1 MENFI
6 LKESSGHLFH
16 LISLN
21 LRKKLEKEIV
31 HLGLTSSHQFGVL
44 LLLSKNSM
52 SQKEISDMSLADEPT
67 ASRMLNRMIKNNLI
81 TKKRSKDDKR
91 KQVVYLTDK
100 GKELLDK
107 VLPIVQKIN
116 QEIKD
121 LLLDEE
127 YNQLLRILNKIYI
140 NI

>member
-1 MENFI
+1 MKNFI

>member
-1 MENFI
+1 MKNFI
-6 LKESSGHLFH
+6 LKESPGHLFH